1 MTKAEFIDE
10 VARKTGQSKKDAG
23 DAVEAMLST
32 ITDTLRRG
40 GDVTFTGFG
49 KFTVQARAARTG
61 VNPRTGEKVQIAA
74 TKVPKF
80 SAGSQLKAAVKGG

>member
-32 ITDTLRRG
+32 ITDTLLW
-40 GDVTFTGFG
+40 
-49 KFTVQARAARTG
+49 
-61 VNPRTGEKVQIAA
+61 VNPDFYSEYLRPPASA
-74 TKVPKF
+74 TVW
-80 SAGSQLKAAVKGG
+80 ATQADVDHWVTER